1 MNLRV
6 FDLKMLSVSE
16 LRMLEFNLL
25 YSIIADGKNEFLKN
39 WCFTW
44 MNARINIFRKKLL
57 KTRYWTFLVVRY
69 FTWNFS
75 SNIFSMAVGSV
86 VAFKK
91 LSCLITIESAKE
103 KCGTATHYTY
113 YQQLLTLR

>member
-1 MNLRV
+1 
-6 FDLKMLSVSE
+6 
-16 LRMLEFNLL
+16 
-25 YSIIADGKNEFLKN
+25 
-39 WCFTW
+39 
-44 MNARINIFRKKLL
+44 
-57 KTRYWTFLVVRY
+57 
-69 FTWNFS
+69 
-75 SNIFSMAVGSV
+75 MAVSSV